1 MIFLYTFALFFL
13 GAAKLLI
20 DRRAAALEKKYLRT
34 VDDADHLLREP
45 VPRAGNA
52 SKLDLALAAKHQVAL
67 GLLVQKQDRLEARY
81 ENWQKFAKRYG
92 DFVARIRNWKG
103 KKLPYTMGVVDVSL
117 VLTGVDYFWAGQY
130 VNVSRLYE
138 TVATLVTQ

>member
-20 DRRAAALEKKYLRT
+20 DRRAAGLERKYLQT
-34 VDDADHLLREP
+34 VDAADRLLREP
-45 VPRAGNA
+45 MPRPGNTN
-52 SKLDLALAAKHQVAL
+52 KLDLALAAKHQLTL

-81 ENWQKFAKRYG
+81 ENWQKLAAGFG
-92 DFVARIRNWKG
+92 NFVARVRNWKG

-117 VLTGVDYFWAGQY
+117 VLTAVDYLWAGEY
-130 VNVSRLYE
+130 VNVRTLYE
-138 TVATLVTQ
+138 TVAVLVTQ